1 MSNRDVRSKDIVI
14 EERLSTGGI
23 VGLLIGAAALEAC
36 RCWRSRRRGARRW
49 RCARVARLVSVAVVG
64 TLACMAMRIV
74 VRVVDEANGRSLEIL
89 YGPGGLVTMR
99 FAPGEIVTASVATAP
114 VLRMG
119 GFGYRGSLRLFRRAA
134 LITRPGE
141 ALEIELVGGRR
152 FSVTVDDAASFAAAL
167 TSSGSQPP
175 SA

>member
-1 MSNRDVRSKDIVI
+1 MSNVMSKDIVI

-23 VGLLIGAAALEAC
+23 VGLLIGAGVLEAC
-36 RCWRSRRRGARRW
+36 RCWRARRRGARRW
-49 RCARVARLVSVAVVG
+49 RCARVARVGWVVLVG
-64 TLACMAMRIV
+64 TLACVAMRVV
-74 VRVVDEANGRSLEIL
+74 VRVVDEPSGRSLEIL
-89 YGPGGLVTMR
+89 YGPGGLVSQR
-99 FAPGEIVTASVATAP
+99 FAPSEIVTASVGPAP

-141 ALEIELVGGRR
+141 ALVVDLVGGRR

-167 TSSGSQPP
+167 TSSVS
-175 SA
+175 SAA

>member
-1 MSNRDVRSKDIVI
+1 MSRDVVI

-23 VGLLIGAAALEAC
+23 VGLLVGAGVLEAC
-36 RCWRSRRRGARRW
+36 RCWRARRRGARRW
-49 RCARVARLVSVAVVG
+49 RCARVARLGSIAVVG
-64 TLACMAMRIV
+64 TLACVAMRIV
-74 VRVVDEANGRSLEIL
+74 VRVVDEPNGRSLEIV
-89 YGPGGLVTMR
+89 YGPGGLVVQR
-99 FAPGEIVTASVATAP
+99 FAPSEIVTASAGTAP

-141 ALEIELVGGRR
+141 ALVVELAGGRR
-152 FSVTVDDAASFAAAL
+152 FSVTVDDAASFATAL
-167 TSSGSQPP
+167 TSSGEP